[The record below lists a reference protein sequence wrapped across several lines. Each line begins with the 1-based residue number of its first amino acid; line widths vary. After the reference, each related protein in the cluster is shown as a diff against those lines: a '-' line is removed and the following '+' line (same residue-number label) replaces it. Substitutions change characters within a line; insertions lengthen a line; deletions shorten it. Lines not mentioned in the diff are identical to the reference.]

1 MDTNFIYQQIQQKK
15 SFLCLGLDPDLDK
28 IPEFLIES
36 SKEPLLAVSY
46 THLRAHET

>member
-15 SFLCLGLDPDLDK
+15 SFLCLGLDPDLNK

-36 SKEPLLAVSY
+36 SKEYCLMI
-46 THLRAHET
+46 T